1 MKIIIVSGR
10 SGSGKSVVLNVLED
24 LGYYCVDNLP
34 LILLPR
40 LVQQTGEHYQQ
51 LAVSIDV
58 RNQHEEL
65 QRFSELL
72 EQITEWVSQIEV
84 LFVDAEDQCLLKRFS
99 ETRRRHPLTHTG
111 LSLLEAIVRERI
123 LLDDIASAANLYIDT
138 TSLTPYQ
145 LRDLICLRVLNK
157 NTQDMA
163 LQFESF
169 GFKYGVPKD
178 ADFMFD
184 ARCLP
189 NPYWEPELKPLS
201 GKDAAIIR
209 FFEQQSIVN
218 EFIWQISVFLDTWV
232 PRFAKSNRSYMTVA
246 IGCTGGRHRSVY
258 VAETLARHFSNNFA
272 NVQLNHRD
280 IE

>member
-201 GKDAAIIR
+201 GKDAPIIR

-258 VAETLARHFSNNFA
+258 VAETLARHFSNSFA

>member
-1 MKIIIVSGR
+1 MKLIIVSGR

-34 LILLPR
+34 LTLLPR
-40 LVQQTGEHYQQ
+40 LVQQSGEHYQTV
-51 LAVSIDV
+51 AVSVDV
-58 RNQHEEL
+58 RNQHEDL
-65 QRFSELL
+65 RRFSDLL

-111 LSLLEAIVRERI
+111 LSLLEALIRERI

-138 TSLTPYQ
+138 SNLTPYQ
-145 LRDLICLRVLNK
+145 LRDLIQVRVLNK

-178 ADFMFD
+178 ADFVFD

-189 NPYWEPELKPLS
+189 NPYWEPQLKPLS

-218 EFIWQISVFLDTWV
+218 EFVWQISVFLDTWV

-258 VAETLARHFSNNFA
+258 VAETLLRHFSKNFA
-272 NVQLNHRD
+272 NVQISHRD

>member
-40 LVQQTGEHYQQ
+40 LVQQSGEQYPL
-51 LAVSIDV
+51 LAVSVDV
-58 RNQHEEL
+58 RNQNEEL
-65 QRFSELL
+65 QRFSDLL

-84 LFVDAEDQCLLKRFS
+84 LFVDADDQCLLKRFS

-111 LSLLEAIVRERI
+111 LSLLEAIVRERV
-123 LLDDIASAANLYIDT
+123 LLDEIAATANLYIDT

-145 LRDLICLRVLNK
+145 LRDLICMRVLNK

-178 ADFMFD
+178 VDFVFD

-258 VAETLARHFSNNFA
+258 VAETLARHFSKNFA
-272 NVQLNHRD
+272 NVQISHRD